1 MYGNLNAPKAILY
14 SAVLYVLR
22 SLISSD
28 IPLNNGCLR
37 PIRFKTREGS
47 VVSPSSEAAVAGGN
61 VETTQRIV
69 DVMLKAFEAAAAS
82 QGTCNNFTFGVC
94 NKEKGISFG
103 YYETICGGSGAGP
116 TWDGQ
121 SAVQCHTTN
130 TKITDTELFEK
141 RYPVI
146 VHRFQIRHGLGGS
159 GVRHGGNGVIRD
171 IEFTFDDL
179 EVSCLMER
187 RALAPFG
194 LLGGK
199 DGLRGTN
206 TWYRKEATSDT
217 YREISLGGK
226 CTVRVQK
233 GDHVIIMTP
242 GGGGYGDPNLKLK
255 NVDYKITSAPP
266 AIYTGSVGMRAAT
279 QESN

>member
-1 MYGNLNAPKAILY
+1 
-14 SAVLYVLR
+14 
-22 SLISSD
+22 
-28 IPLNNGCLR
+28 
-37 PIRFKTREGS
+37 
-47 VVSPSSEAAVAGGN
+47 
-61 VETTQRIV
+61 
-69 DVMLKAFEAAAAS
+69 
-82 QGTCNNFTFGVC
+82 
-94 NKEKGISFG
+94 
-103 YYETICGGSGAGP
+103 
-116 TWDGQ
+116 
-121 SAVQCHTTN
+121 
-130 TKITDTELFEK
+130 
-141 RYPVI
+141 
-146 VHRFQIRHGLGGS
+146 
-159 GVRHGGNGVIRD
+159 
-171 IEFTFDDL
+171 
-179 EVSCLMER
+179 MER

-206 TWYRKEATSDT
+206 IWYRKDATSDT